1 MSQSLRVSLALQD
14 IAAMVNEKLREV
26 AGEEI
31 AFVMVCQADGV
42 AQYVSNTARNDG
54 ADLIR
59 SLLERWDT
67 KRANIPAHYN
77 PDLKG

>member
-14 IAAMVNEKLREV
+14 IATVLNDKLREV

-42 AQYVSNTARNDG
+42 AQYISNTERKDG
-54 ADLIR
+54 AELIR
-59 SLLERWDT
+59 SLLERWDN
-67 KRANIPAHYN
+67 KRADIPAHYN